1 MSGLADIGGCFAF
14 SINRAR
20 ISPLDFGWCV
30 PEAGAFLTKLFILGH
45 LGSITKSGGKHHDS
59 IIGWCI
65 LACTLLVSDAPVSI
79 HAIQRV
85 YVVGSDVLCTEYSSR
100 DKILLLEL
108 SQNGSPDIVMLW
120 QLSVEPEETAS
131 SLRID
136 IFVIRYAMMSLGF
149 GGTCLLK
156 TPIRED
162 SASLS
167 PTLTIKHIF
176 LCGKLL

>member
-20 ISPLDFGWCV
+20 ISPLDFGWYV
-30 PEAGAFLTKLFILGH
+30 PEAGTFLTKLFILRH

-65 LACTLLVSDAPVSI
+65 LVCTLVSNAPVSI
-79 HAIQRV
+79 QAIQRV
-85 YVVGSDVLCTEYSSR
+85 YVVGPEVLCTEYSSR

-108 SQNGSPDIVMLW
+108 SQTGSPDIVMLW

-136 IFVIRYAMMSLGF
+136 IFVIRYAMMSWDLEEPAYSKLPLG
-149 GGTCLLK
+149 K
-156 TPIRED
+156 TPQVTNIN
-162 SASLS
+162 
-167 PTLTIKHIF
+167 I
-176 LCGKLL
+176 